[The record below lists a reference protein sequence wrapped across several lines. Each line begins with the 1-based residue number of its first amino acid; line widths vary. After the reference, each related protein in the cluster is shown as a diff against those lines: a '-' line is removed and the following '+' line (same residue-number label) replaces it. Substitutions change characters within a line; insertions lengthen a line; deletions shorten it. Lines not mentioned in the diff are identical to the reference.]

1 VYLYIIKETK
11 KQITMTKQSIR
22 TKFEK
27 NNYTVKFTFD
37 GTYVISKGQR
47 TWSFETLSAAHRQ
60 IFGR

>member
-1 VYLYIIKETK
+1 
-11 KQITMTKQSIR
+11 MTKQSIR

-47 TWSFETLSAAHRQ
+47 TWSFETLTAAHRQ